1 MKRVWSVIY
10 SNKKNSPKPNNAD
23 FWYFTD
29 KTIIKTC
36 TKIHFVMN
44 LFPVSSHIWLHW
56 PDYCFLK
63 KFYCI
68 IYDTTRSKTI
78 FILIRK
84 KKKNQKQSL
93 WCKKSDECWP
103 IKVIQNQTKPTL
115 WVYRNRS
122 IEFHCN
128 SVNWFLYIHNIDL
141 ISVFSFR
148 YTNKKNVYLIFWLSY
163 QVNGLTTQKPFHSVA
178 L

>member
-36 TKIHFVMN
+36 NKIHFVMN

-68 IYDTTRSKTI
+68 IYDTTCSKTI
-78 FILIRK
+78 FIRIRK
-84 KKKNQKQSL
+84 KKK
-93 WCKKSDECWP
+93 
-103 IKVIQNQTKPTL
+103 IKINPFDAKNLMNVDQLKLYKTKLSQHYEYTETVPLRFTVIQ
-115 WVYRNRS
+115 WIGFYYS
-122 IEFHCN
+122 
-128 SVNWFLYIHNIDL
+128 
-141 ISVFSFR
+141 
-148 YTNKKNVYLIFWLSY
+148 
-163 QVNGLTTQKPFHSVA
+163 
-178 L
+178 